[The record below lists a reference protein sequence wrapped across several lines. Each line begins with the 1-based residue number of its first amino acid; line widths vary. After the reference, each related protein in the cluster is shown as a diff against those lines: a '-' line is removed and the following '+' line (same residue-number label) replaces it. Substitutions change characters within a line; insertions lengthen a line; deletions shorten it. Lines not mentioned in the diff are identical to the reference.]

1 MRKQARSQT
10 KSSCIRRDNEQRNEG
25 LPKEVTVIKTA
36 EGLDFITQRGHTQ
49 AAVFSHRRDVV
60 SSVIRTKESF
70 IYCNCTGD
78 FIWRNRVPDLQ
89 DSLRK
94 IGNTLIITCVI
105 FNVSSAGQPAHGR
118 TRSSAARRSNGRSS
132 SQHVSALIGCATIWV
147 EPNDRHKFFAGAPP
161 MVVVNN
167 PFAKNPLPEGWRP
180 GAIEYRA

>member
-1 MRKQARSQT
+1 MRKQARPQT

-25 LPKEVTVIKTA
+25 LPKEVNVIKTA

-94 IGNTLIITCVI
+94 IGNTLMITCAI
-105 FNVSSAGQPAHGR
+105 FNVSSAGQPANLVKRGK
-118 TRSSAARRSNGRSS
+118 ASNGRSS

-147 EPNDRHKFFAGAPP
+147 EPNDRHKFAGAPP

-167 PFAKNPLPEGWRP
+167 AFAKNPLPEGWRP
-180 GAIEYRA
+180 SAIEYRA